1 MNVGELSQETFA
13 RRLTGEGV
21 AVRTGPFI
29 SRITTS
35 LPELATPFRF
45 LYADFPLDDGGIADF
60 HVRVV
65 PSSLLRRRWRPKVDF
80 LFDGARAFQPF
91 PRRLALP
98 LLEWGLNWCVYHH
111 ANQFLIVHAAVAE
124 RDGRAIVLPGRPG
137 AGKSTLCAAL
147 VTGGWRL
154 LSDEFALVRPA
165 DVKLAAIPRP
175 MSLKDRSIEVVR
187 RLAPDAVFGP
197 ACADTRKGTV
207 AHMKPPV
214 DSVRRAGE
222 PAMPAWI
229 VFPAYDAEA
238 ETRLEPLAKA
248 RAFFRVAD
256 NAFNYH
262 VLGRTGFEA
271 VSRLID
277 GCVCYEL
284 PYSSLEDAL
293 ALLDGFQRPEA
304 MTARR

>member
-1 MNVGELSQETFA
+1 MNVGELSPESLAQ
-13 RRLTGEGV
+13 RLTRDGV
-21 AVRTGPFI
+21 ALRTGPFV
-29 SRITTS
+29 SHVTTS
-35 LPELATPFRF
+35 LPELAAPFRF
-45 LYADFPLDDGGIADF
+45 LYADFPLDESGIADF
-60 HVRVV
+60 HVRLA
-65 PSSLLRRRWRPKVDF
+65 PSSPLRRWWRPKVDF

-147 VTGGWRL
+147 VSGGWRL
-154 LSDEFALVRPA
+154 LSDEFALLRPA
-165 DVKLAAIPRP
+165 DGALVALPRP
-175 MSLKDRSIEVVR
+175 LSLKDRSIEVIR
-187 RLAPDAVFGP
+187 RLAPQAALGP

-207 AHMKPPV
+207 VHMKPPA

-222 PAMPAWI
+222 PATPAWL
-229 VFPAYDAEA
+229 VFPTYDAAA

-248 RAFFRVAD
+248 RAFFRLAD

-262 VLGRTGFEA
+262 VLGATGFEA

-277 GCVCYEL
+277 GCPCYDL
-284 PYSSLEDAL
+284 AYSSIEDAL
-293 ALLDGFQRPEA
+293 ALLDGFERPETMA
-304 MTARR
+304 ASR